1 MLFHGQNRYPAAL
14 LPHGGGHMNARLERK
29 LRVLVTIVAAGAIA
43 GAAFSATH
51 ELPLLSG
58 IITGLLISSILGGF
72 EVLIADGPIRAW
84 LSGRS
89 FTANLLIKSA
99 FYAVVILAVQ
109 WFPVVDAIL
118 GRQRELASD
127 TFWSSLIYSVA
138 ISIFVNLALAITNL
152 VGGRALV
159 NFFTGRYHA
168 PVEEERFVMFVD
180 IAGSTTLAEQF
191 GGVGIHRFLDR
202 TFRLL
207 SLPVVDHRG
216 EVLAYVGDEM
226 IVTWTERDGA
236 KDARPLRC
244 FLAMRDELARRSE
257 QFEREFGAAPRIR
270 GSQHF
275 GPVIIGEIGDVKRAI
290 VFNGDVM
297 NTTSRLEALSRDI
310 AGGFVAS
317 REAVERFASKP
328 PVALCDLGRL
338 PIRGRV
344 DGIDAMGFED
354 DAKPARAV

>member
-1 MLFHGQNRYPAAL
+1 
-14 LPHGGGHMNARLERK
+14 MNARLERK
-29 LRVLVTIVAAGAIA
+29 LRVFATIVAVGGIA
-43 GAAFSATH
+43 GLAFSATH
-51 ELPLLSG
+51 GLSMFAG
-58 IITGLLISSILGGF
+58 IVTGFLISSVLGGF
-72 EVLIADGPIRAW
+72 EIIIADGPVRAW
-84 LSGRS
+84 LNDLS
-89 FTANLLIKSA
+89 FTASLLIKSA
-99 FYAVVILAVQ
+99 FYATVILTVE
-109 WFPVVDAIL
+109 WFPVVDWLL
-118 GRQRELASD
+118 GVRPALAPN
-127 TFWSSLIYSVA
+127 TFWSSLLYSVVV
-138 ISIFVNLALAITNL
+138 SIIVNLALAIVNL

-226 IVTWTERDGA
+226 IVTWTRRDGA
-236 KDARPLRC
+236 RDARPMRC
-244 FLAMRDELARRSE
+244 FLAMRDELARRAG

-270 GSQHF
+270 GSLHF

-317 REAVERFASKP
+317 RAAIDQFETRL
-328 PVALCDLGRL
+328 PVAMRDLGRL

-344 DGIDAMGFED
+344 DGIDAMGFE
-354 DAKPARAV
+354 AGAEPSCRGMG

>member
-1 MLFHGQNRYPAAL
+1 MQ
-14 LPHGGGHMNARLERK
+14 ARLERK
-29 LRVLVTIVAAGAIA
+29 LRILVTIVAAGAMA
-43 GAAFSATH
+43 GAAFSTVHDLAI
-51 ELPLLSG
+51 LPG
-58 IITGLLISSILGGF
+58 MVTGVLISSILGSF
-72 EVLIADGPIRAW
+72 EVLIADGPVRVW
-84 LSGRS
+84 LNDRS
-89 FTANLLIKSA
+89 FTASLLIKSA
-99 FYAVVILAVQ
+99 FYAAVILAVE
-109 WFPVVDAIL
+109 WFPVVDWL
-118 GRQRELASD
+118 FGRRPGAD
-127 TFWSSLIYSVA
+127 NTFWWSLAYSVA
-138 ISIFVNLALAITNL
+138 VSIVVNLVLAITNL

-180 IAGSTTLAEQF
+180 IVGSTTLAEQF
-191 GGVGIHRFLDR
+191 GGIGIHRFLDR

-226 IVTWTERDGA
+226 IVTWTESDGA

-244 FLAMRDELARRSE
+244 FLAMRDELLRRSD

-270 GSQHF
+270 GSLHF

-317 REAVERFASKP
+317 RAAIERFETRL
-328 PVALCDLGRL
+328 PVAMCDLGCL

-344 DGIDAMGFED
+344 DGIDAMGFDGGAE
-354 DAKPARAV
+354 PVRAA